1 MFVKMILSVK
11 NRFRSFEVLFFW
23 LRFGFWTT
31 FLRFINGFGE
41 FFVGVKTTLF
51 LKSHSRNYTIPVY

>member
-11 NRFRSFEVLFFW
+11 NPFRSFEGFFFW

-31 FLRFINGFGE
+31 FLRFVNGLGE
-41 FFVGVKTTLF
+41 FSLVLND
-51 LKSHSRNYTIPVY
+51 LVYKGTQ

>member
-1 MFVKMILSVK
+1 MKITCPVFVKMILSAK
-11 NRFRSFEVLFFW
+11 NRFRSFEVFFFW

-41 FFVGVKTTLF
+41 FSLVL
-51 LKSHSRNYTIPVY
+51 NDPVNKGAQ